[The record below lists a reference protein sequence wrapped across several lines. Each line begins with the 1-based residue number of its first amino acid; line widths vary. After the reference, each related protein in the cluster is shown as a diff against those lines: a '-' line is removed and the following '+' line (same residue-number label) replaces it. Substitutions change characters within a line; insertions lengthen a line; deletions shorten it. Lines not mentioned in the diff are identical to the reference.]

1 MRLLFLLSL
10 IIFFPVFA
18 NSQTDPPK
26 AEWFP
31 SGVNIQPFTAN
42 FLEPKA
48 GFSYLLGREKIRL
61 DIGTSADI
69 FLHKSKN
76 KFLSFGADL
85 FTYTRLRGRSSFHF
99 PVETVDY
106 LFGINSGYKILNE
119 GNEYGVRFRF
129 SHISAHLVDG
139 AFDNRIDDWRNG
151 RNPRTYSR
159 EFLELFPYYRF
170 NGLRF
175 YLGFTYLVHVNPD
188 CVGKGIYQFG
198 FDYFADK
205 LIAGIAT
212 PFLAYDFKL
221 SEIDKFFGN
230 NIIEAGI
237 KFGDYNSKGVSLILT
252 YYSGKSI
259 HGEYFNLN
267 ESYTTLGVNVD
278 I

>member
-1 MRLLFLLSL
+1 MRKSSLLFF
-10 IIFFPVFA
+10 IFVFCIPA
-18 NSQTDPPK
+18 TPQ
-26 AEWFP
+26 AESTWFP
-31 SGVNIQPFTAN
+31 SGMNIQPFTAN

-48 GFSYLLGREKIRL
+48 GFSYLLGREEIRL

-69 FLHKSKN
+69 FLHKSGN

-99 PVETVDY
+99 PVEAIDY
-106 LFGINSGYKILNE
+106 LFGVNSGYKIIDNDK
-119 GNEYGVRFRF
+119 EYGFRFRF

-139 AFDNRIDDWRNG
+139 AFDNSIKDWRNG

-159 EFLELFPYYRF
+159 EFIEIFPFFRI
-170 NGLRF
+170 NTLRF
-175 YLGFTYLVHVNPD
+175 YTGFTYLVHVNPEF
-188 CVGKGIYQFG
+188 VGKGIYQLG

-205 LIAGIAT
+205 LIAVIAT

-221 SEIDKFFGN
+221 TRIDKYSGN
-230 NIIEAGI
+230 NIITAGI
-237 KFGDYNSKGVSLILT
+237 KFGNYNSKGISIIVS
-252 YYSGKSI
+252 YYAGKSI

-267 ESYTTLGVNVD
+267 ENYTTLGINMD

>member
-1 MRLLFLLSL
+1 MRLFLLLFLISL
-10 IIFFPVFA
+10 FSFPVKP
-18 NSQTDPPK
+18 Q
-26 AEWFP
+26 AETAWFP
-31 SGVNIQPFTAN
+31 SGINIQPFTAN

-48 GFSYLLGREKIRL
+48 GFSYLLGREEIRL

-69 FLHKSKN
+69 FLHKSGN

-99 PVETVDY
+99 PVEAIDY
-106 LFGINSGYKILNE
+106 LFGVNSGYKIIDNDK
-119 GNEYGVRFRF
+119 EYGFRFRF

-139 AFDNRIDDWRNG
+139 AFDNSIKDWRNG

-159 EFLELFPYYRF
+159 EFIEIFPFFRITT
-170 NGLRF
+170 LRF
-175 YLGFTYLVHVNPD
+175 YTGFTYLVHVNPEF
-188 CVGKGIYQFG
+188 VGKGIYQLG

-221 SEIDKFFGN
+221 TRIDKYSGN
-230 NIIEAGI
+230 NIIAAGV
-237 KFGDYNSKGVSLILT
+237 KFGNYNSKGISIIVS
-252 YYSGKSI
+252 YYAGKSI

-267 ESYTTLGVNVD
+267 ENYTTLGINMD

>member
-1 MRLLFLLSL
+1 MRLFLLLFLISL
-10 IIFFPVFA
+10 FSFPVKP
-18 NSQTDPPK
+18 Q
-26 AEWFP
+26 AETAWFP
-31 SGVNIQPFTAN
+31 YGINIQPFTAN

-48 GFSYLLGREKIRL
+48 GFSYLLGREEIRL

-69 FLHKSKN
+69 FLHKSGN

-99 PVETVDY
+99 PVEAIDY
-106 LFGINSGYKILNE
+106 LFGVNSGYKIIDNE
-119 GNEYGVRFRF
+119 KEYGFRFRF

-139 AFDNRIDDWRNG
+139 AFDNSIKDWRNG

-159 EFLELFPYYRF
+159 EFIEIFPFFRITT
-170 NGLRF
+170 LRF
-175 YLGFTYLVHVNPD
+175 YTGFTYLVHVNPEF
-188 CVGKGIYQFG
+188 VGKGIYQLG

-221 SEIDKFFGN
+221 TRIDKYSGN
-230 NIIEAGI
+230 NIITAGI
-237 KFGDYNSKGVSLILT
+237 KFGNYNSKGISIIVS
-252 YYSGKSI
+252 YYAGKSI

-267 ESYTTLGVNVD
+267 ENYTTLGINMD

>member
-1 MRLLFLLSL
+1 M
-10 IIFFPVFA
+10 
-18 NSQTDPPK
+18 
-26 AEWFP
+26 
-31 SGVNIQPFTAN
+31 NIQPFTAN

-48 GFSYLLGREKIRL
+48 GFSYLLGREEIRL

-69 FLHKSKN
+69 FLYRSEN

-106 LFGINSGYKILNE
+106 LFGINSGYKILDE
-119 GNEYGVRFRF
+119 EKEYGVRFRF
-129 SHISAHLVDG
+129 SHLVDG

-151 RNPRTYSR
+151 KDPRTYSR
-159 EFLELFPYYRF
+159 EFLELFPYYGI

-188 CVGKGIYQFG
+188 FVGKGIYQFG

-205 LIAGIAT
+205 LIADVVT

-221 SEIDKFFGN
+221 SEINKFFGN
-230 NIIEAGI
+230 NIIAAGI
-237 KFGDYNSKGVSLILT
+237 KFGNYNSKGVSLIFT

-259 HGEYFNLN
+259 HGEYFNLS
-267 ESYTTLGVNVD
+267 ESYTTLGINVD

>member
-1 MRLLFLLSL
+1 MHAFFFLLL
-10 IIFFPVFA
+10 IIFFS
-18 NSQTDPPK
+18 NITKSQT
-26 AEWFP
+26 ESNWFP
-31 SGVNIQPFTAN
+31 SGINIQPFTAN

-48 GFSYLLGREKIRL
+48 GFSYLLGREEIRL

-69 FLHKSKN
+69 FLHKSEN
-76 KFLSFGADL
+76 RFLSFGADL

-106 LFGINSGYKILNE
+106 LFGINSGFKIVDNE
-119 GNEYGVRFRF
+119 REYGLRFRF

-139 AFDNRIDDWRNG
+139 AFDSRLNDWRNR

-159 EFLELFPYYRF
+159 EFLELFPYYRI

-175 YLGFTYLVHVNPD
+175 YLGFTYLVHVNPGF
-188 CVGKGIYQFG
+188 VGKGIYQFG

-205 LIAGIAT
+205 LIADIAT
-212 PFLAYDFKL
+212 PFIAYDFKIM
-221 SEIDKFFGN
+221 EIDKFFGN

-237 KFGDYNSKGVSLILT
+237 KFGNYNSKGVSLILA

-267 ESYTTLGVNVD
+267 ESYTTLGINVD
-278 I
+278 L